1 MMRSNFFFKDGEFSF
16 AKGGFTTHYHPEF
29 INTLC
34 YLPRLSKASKL
45 TFQAHWMALKC
56 FLEYIRKIN
65 HSLFEH
71 LQIDAPLND
80 FGSYEQWQSALISF
94 RGYVDKNFNSGS
106 NKNNYLGGV
115 KFWADLLARKNKIPR
130 LIQLK
135 GFDKT
140 IQGHKPAT
148 IVDTVLPDHILEAI
162 GGSDRD
168 NRSEMS
174 RLIANLR
181 AVKVHG
187 GEKLPDSYDELSLD
201 KKAEWLLTSRLATI
215 RLALESK
222 FIETRIIRA
231 EGLVAIR
238 AHRHLCP
245 LINQY
250 LNFSGGSGYKNP
262 YLAEVRE
269 LSYEEFRNALLAWF
283 WYYNG
288 KIQLKDI
295 NGRIYREATKR
306 LNEKRKLEELDAKIY
321 RWNDLWFA
329 DRIGCTAT
337 LYSPALLLLIF
348 DNCMNVMS
356 ATNLPID
363 CINNLGDVQIIE
375 WYKRRAKSTLFKNI
389 NRKLNVSSL
398 DVVRHIKRVTQPYRC
413 VEGILPKD
421 KDMLFLSYASTFD
434 KNADSTLPKKPSNDS
449 FTRHTKRTLADIS
462 NGEWFATAEML
473 RKSILLLSAMKGGVS
488 KLQDEAQHKDSKT
501 STTYANRAPMK
512 AKHDAIM
519 REFKEWFQTLITIRI
534 DNAAEKLG
542 VDLVDY
548 QKRVEEIAESGFG
561 GLVCSNPRAGAQPD
575 VSEGELCNKVG
586 RCLTCRNKEHI
597 FIETVNNVM
606 HLLMWQQALD
616 IAIEENRIDA
626 TDLNWHFWGEF
637 INTILSRLAESVVD
651 NKQALVADA
660 RNQISKCNNPYLLID
675 FKEIS

>member
-16 AKGGFTTHYHPEF
+16 EKGGFTTHYHPEF

-45 TFQAHWMALKC
+45 TFQAHWMALKR
-56 FLEYIRKIN
+56 FLEYIRQIN

-71 LQIDAPLND
+71 LQIDASLND

-94 RGYVDKNFNSGS
+94 RGYVDNNFNSGS

-115 KFWADLLARKNKIPR
+115 KFWTDLLARENKIPR

-140 IQGHKPAT
+140 TQGHKPAT

-162 GGSDRD
+162 GGSDKD

-181 AVKVHG
+181 VAKLHG
-187 GEKLPDSYDELSLD
+187 GKKLPDSYDELNLD

-215 RLALESK
+215 RLALENK
-222 FIETRIIRA
+222 FIEARVIRT

-238 AHRHLCP
+238 THRHLCP
-245 LINQY
+245 LIDQY
-250 LNFSGGSGYKNP
+250 LNFAGGIGHMNP
-262 YLAEVRE
+262 YLPEVQE

-288 KIQLKDI
+288 KIQLKDVD
-295 NGRIYREATKR
+295 GRIYSEATKR
-306 LNEKRKLEELDAKIY
+306 LNEKRKLEGLDVKLY
-321 RWNDLWFA
+321 GWDDLWFA

-348 DNCMNVMS
+348 DNCMNVTA
-356 ATNLPID
+356 ATHLPID
-363 CINNLGDVQIIE
+363 CINNLGDAQVIE
-375 WYKRRAKSTLFKNI
+375 WYKRRAKSTLFKSI
-389 NRKLNVSSL
+389 NTKLKVSSL
-398 DVVRHIKRVTQPYRC
+398 DVVLHVRRVTQAYRNMN
-413 VEGILPKD
+413 IFPQD
-421 KDMLFLSYASTFD
+421 KNMLFLSYAHVTDKRSDAMLPRKPDNTTFTV
-434 KNADSTLPKKPSNDS
+434 K
-449 FTRHTKRTLADIS
+449 TKQTLADIS

-542 VDLVDY
+542 VDPVDY

-561 GLVCSNPRAGAQPD
+561 GLVCSNPRAGVQPD

-606 HLLMWQQALD
+606 HLLMWQQALE

-626 TDLNWHFWGEF
+626 TDLNWYFWSEF
-637 INTILSRLAESVVD
+637 INTILSRLTESVID

-660 RNQISKCNNPYLLID
+660 RNQVSKCNNPYLLID